1 MATKAQKTKRLDSP
15 RVDFLIAR
23 YSAFRD
29 ELQNRNSYNYQ
40 MISLHLTIA
49 AAILTFGLQ
58 PDSSASVLFIVPIT
72 SMLLGLVV
80 THNFLARR
88 QLRMLIKNEI
98 EVEFN
103 FVTNEPT
110 NQTSYIRGILGYVGT
125 GGLFLIVQIFA
136 LGLGLLRIQQY
147 TTLDIVLIIS
157 DILAVLIVLWSI
169 AIIARATINNES
181 HTQKAD

>member
-1 MATKAQKTKRLDSP
+1 MSRTVQKSQRLDDA
-15 RVDFLIAR
+15 RVEFLLAR
-23 YSAFRD
+23 YSALNE

-40 MISLHLTIA
+40 MISLHLTIV

-88 QLRMLIKNEI
+88 RLGMLIKNEI
-98 EVEFN
+98 EAEFN
-103 FVTNEPT
+103 FVSNDPT
-110 NQTSYIRGILGYVGT
+110 YQTSYIRGILGYVGT
-125 GGLFLIVQIFA
+125 GGLFMIVQIFT
-136 LGLGLLRIQQY
+136 LGLGLLKIQQY

-157 DILAVLIVLWSI
+157 DILAVVIVIWSI
-169 AIIARATINNES
+169 GTIAKATMNTESPAQRAG
-181 HTQKAD
+181 